1 VCVKLCV
8 LVIGQVAEP
17 QVNRLCMEAEECMA
31 MNKWVELASLMLT
44 SADLIF
50 SKVAEKGVNAFFSIG
65 FYDSCGQFIES
76 IVRVTKNII
85 FFIHQKNCV
94 KHHSALCA
102 NKFAICYWFS

>member
-1 VCVKLCV
+1 MCVKLCV

-50 SKVAEKGVNAFFSIG
+50 SKVAEKGMNALFPLVFTILA
-65 FYDSCGQFIES
+65 DNLLK
-76 IVRVTKNII
+76 VL
-85 FFIHQKNCV
+85 CV
-94 KHHSALCA
+94 
-102 NKFAICYWFS
+102 